1 MLLLGLESMRRGPTF
16 SVSLGE
22 LFYFRPHLCR
32 TSILT
37 SMYHQDLTTIQTP
50 ISRRY
55 FWPAN
60 DRVRDWLKPNW
71 DAWVTAPPQWFTA
84 RFVKRVI
91 SAAPPE
97 VLPLTVLRELAEK
110 HSKGGQG
117 GAGHKQL
124 ESDSG
129 SEHDDF
135 RPETDP
141 VSATDADSVGQGNSS
156 NKQQSHRFENT
167 SREELV
173 RMEAERRANKAF
185 ARAKQ
190 LWIWAAALAFS
201 YVDLVTTVVVGMQY
215 LDMGTAQGTR
225 AAHVTFAMLGVSVGL
240 QAVVAQVTGTYGVS
254 QRPNALLNYS
264 KKSIVDMSY

>member
-1 MLLLGLESMRRGPTF
+1 
-16 SVSLGE
+16 V
-22 LFYFRPHLCR
+22 
-32 TSILT
+32 
-37 SMYHQDLTTIQTP
+37 
-50 ISRRY
+50 RRY
-55 FWPAN
+55 YWPPN
-60 DRVRDWLKPNW
+60 DQVRDWLEPNW
-71 DAWVTAPPQWFTA
+71 DAWVAAPPQWFTA

-91 SAAPPE
+91 SAALPE
-97 VLPLTVLRELAEK
+97 VLPLTVLRDLAEK

-117 GAGHKQL
+117 GGHKQL

-135 RPETDP
+135 RPETDA
-141 VSATDADSVGQGNSS
+141 VSATDADSVGQGNKS

-190 LWIWAAALAFS
+190 IWIWTAALAFS

-215 LDMGTAQGTR
+215 LDMGTKQGTS
-225 AAHVTFAMLGVSVGL
+225 AAHVTFAMLGVSLGV
-240 QAVVAQVTGTYGVS
+240 QAIFAHLSGTYRVS
-254 QRPNALLNYS
+254 QQPLCYR
-264 KKSIVDMSY
+264 II

>member
-1 MLLLGLESMRRGPTF
+1 M
-16 SVSLGE
+16 
-22 LFYFRPHLCR
+22 
-32 TSILT
+32 
-37 SMYHQDLTTIQTP
+37 
-50 ISRRY
+50 
-55 FWPAN
+55 
-60 DRVRDWLKPNW
+60 
-71 DAWVTAPPQWFTA
+71 
-84 RFVKRVI
+84 KRVI
-91 SAAPPE
+91 SVAPPE

-135 RPETDP
+135 RPETDA

-173 RMEAERRANKAF
+173 RMETERRANKAF

-190 LWIWAAALAFS
+190 LWIWTAALAFS
-201 YVDLVTTVVVGMQY
+201 YLDLVTTVVVGMQY
-215 LDMGTAQGTR
+215 LDMGTAQGTN
-225 AAHVTFAMLGVSVGL
+225 AAHVTFTMLGISLGV
-240 QAVVAQVTGTYGVS
+240 QALGAHLTGTYGVY
-254 QRPNALLNYS
+254 QHAALVLSN
-264 KKSIVDMSY
+264 